1 MHRFLAGSLVILLIC
16 VFSCSRGDDGGEEER
31 DVTVFLAACFAPFM
45 DAVEREAGERLG
57 IRMRQEISGSQVAI
71 RKVTELGR
79 ECDLLMVA
87 DHRLFKEMASSHVSW
102 RLDFAHDEVV
112 LGVGV
117 RAKRVDEAEEDWV
130 PVLLDE
136 NIDLGRVDETLGPIG
151 YRTLLV
157 WMLKE
162 AEGQPGLTE
171 RLKTKSEKVVEHV
184 MHLAT
189 LLKAGDLDYGFLYRS
204 TCIRHDIRFIP
215 LDKTINLGHSD
226 VDYSRAVY
234 RGAGGKPGSDAGAP
248 VTPVVGAPITYSL
261 TIPSNAGA
269 REEAIELIR
278 FMLQKGDGAPDP
290 YGFRFFPPE
299 FHGPA
304 RDFAPFKN
312 FATRI
317 GAF

>member
-1 MHRFLAGSLVILLIC
+1 MYRFLAGSLGILLIC
-16 VFSCSRGDDGGEEER
+16 LFSCSQNGGGEENR

-45 DAVEREAGERLG
+45 DAVQRDAGEKLG
-57 IRMRQEISGSQVAI
+57 IRMRQEISGSQVAV

-79 ECDLLMVA
+79 ECDLMMVA
-87 DHRLFKEMASSHVSW
+87 DNRLFKEMAASHVSW
-102 RLDFAHDEVV
+102 RLDFAYDEVV
-112 LGVGV
+112 LGVGI

-136 NIDLGRVDETLGPIG
+136 TVALGRVDETLGPIG

-162 AEGQPGLTE
+162 AEGRPGLME

-204 TCIRHDIRFIP
+204 TCIRHDIRFIS
-215 LDKTINLGHSD
+215 LDKAVNLGHAD
-226 VDYSRAVY
+226 EDYSKAVY
-234 RGAGGKPGSDAGAP
+234 RIDGKGSETNDGP
-248 VTPVVGAPITYSL
+248 LVSGAPITYSL
-261 TIPSNAGA
+261 AIPSRAVNRKG
-269 REEAIELIR
+269 AIELIR
-278 FMLQKGDGAPDP
+278 FMLREITGAPAA
-290 YGFRFFPPE
+290 YGFQFFPPE
-299 FHGPA
+299 FHGPV
-304 RDFAPFKN
+304 RDFAPFKD